1 VNATVPLHRWSAVRL
16 ARALATRELS
26 VATLAGALIERSQAL
41 DPVLHAWA
49 SFDADAARE
58 RARALDRL
66 PVRGP
71 LFGVPLGVKDI
82 IDTAGMATA
91 YGSPIYAGHVPAL
104 DAACVSLAKAAGA
117 WVLGKTASTEFA
129 NMQPAATRNPHDTAH
144 TPGGSSSGSAAAV
157 AAGLVPL
164 AFGTQTAGS
173 LIRPAAFCGVVAYK
187 PSPGR
192 IARSGVKL
200 NSDTLDEVGVFARHV
215 EDVVL
220 LAGALGG
227 GPLDTPRFVPRIG
240 LVLTPQAEQLSGDML
255 RAMAASAN
263 RLSDGGARVQD
274 LECPASFDALFEA
287 HRVVQGFETA
297 RALAPELAY
306 RRAQLSPVL
315 AAFLEAGQRLSPE
328 AYATALAQ
336 GRQARADIDLLFAD
350 VDVLLAPAAPG
361 VAPRSLETTGDPM
374 FSRPWQLL
382 GCPCVALPAGQDAA
396 GMPLGVQIIGRPHDD
411 ARTLAAAAWSLDAL
425 RGDQLLQ

>member
-1 VNATVPLHRWSAVRL
+1 VSGQIPLHRWSAVRL

-26 VATLAGALIERSQAL
+26 AATLAEALIERSHAL
-41 DPVLHAWA
+41 DPVLQVWA
-49 SFDADAARE
+49 AFDAAAARE
-58 RARALDRL
+58 RARELDGV

-71 LFGVPLGVKDI
+71 LHGLPLGVKDI
-82 IDTAGMATA
+82 IDTAGIATT

-117 WVLGKTASTEFA
+117 WVLGKTAGTEFA
-129 NMQPAATRNPHDTAH
+129 NMQPAATRNPHDHAH

-157 AAGLVPL
+157 AAGLVPFAL
-164 AFGTQTAGS
+164 GTQTAGS
-173 LIRPAAFCGVVAYK
+173 VIRPAAFCGVVGYK

-200 NSDTLDEVGVFARHV
+200 NSDTLDEVGIFARSV

-220 LAGALGG
+220 LANVLGG
-227 GPLDTPRFVPRIG
+227 PAEANPFVPRFG
-240 LVLTPQAEQLSGDML
+240 LALTTQAAQLSGDML

-263 RLSDGGARVQD
+263 RVSAAGAPVRDV
-274 LECPASFDALFEA
+274 ECPASFDALFEA
-287 HRVVQGFETA
+287 QRIVQAFETA
-297 RALAPELAY
+297 RALAPEHAY

-315 AAFLEAGQRLSPE
+315 AEFLDEARQVAPE
-328 AYATALAQ
+328 AYASALAR
-336 GRQARADIDLLFAD
+336 GRKARANLDTLFGE
-350 VDVLLAPAAPG
+350 VDVLLAPAAGG
-361 VAPRSLETTGDPM
+361 VAPRTLETTGDPL

-382 GCPCVALPAGQDAA
+382 GCPCVALPAGHDAA

-411 ARTLAAAAWSLDAL
+411 ARTLAAAAWAL
-425 RGDQLLQ
+425 AAQRGDQVLQ